1 MTIKTKVKTSQQMF
15 FFCQLASDLLVVNGT
30 SILYITA
37 YDILVVNGII
47 DPFFK

>member
-1 MTIKTKVKTSQQMF
+1 MTIKTKVNTSRQMF
-15 FFCQLASDLLVVNGT
+15 FFCQLASDILVVNGT